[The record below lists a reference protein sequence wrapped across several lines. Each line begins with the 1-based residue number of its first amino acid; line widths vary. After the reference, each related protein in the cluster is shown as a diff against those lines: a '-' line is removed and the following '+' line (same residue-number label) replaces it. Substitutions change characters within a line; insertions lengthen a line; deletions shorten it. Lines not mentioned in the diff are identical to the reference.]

1 MKRVLELVGLKKKN
15 GISNDEIAYLEEI
28 IIKNRQEIDKLK
40 EEVEAINILY
50 ERYRLSHKKI
60 LICFSISIVLNVI
73 LAGVL
78 LYLNILK

>member
-15 GISNDEIAYLEEI
+15 GISNNEIAYLEEI

-73 LAGVL
+73 LAGVV